1 MLGSLLVG
9 APVTEKETDT
19 HSLQKEKSARKNKDH
34 SLVKS
39 EAEILVEIEAKIL
52 EVDEDAFLDAYKDLE
67 GSPSVIP
74 DSQANILL
82 NALTREE
89 ATVLLCAPRITVKNG
104 EKATIKV
111 GQEIPTEK
119 VVSEAQVNSLL
130 QQVLAKSK
138 EEVMKILRGVDEN
151 APLHQQLMIAFELA
165 VTPTVQK
172 NNQIHLQL
180 NPKVRHF
187 DGFIEY
193 GGPSD
198 PTGGIGFSKRL
209 PSVIRMPIFSV
220 RKTATQ
226 TTTLS
231 NGATVIIGGLSSKKI
246 KINDDKIPVSTESN
260 QTRSLIMFV
269 SAKIASTESSPEREN
284 INRLEELIA
293 EREHIYHQTKEKE
306 KLRTEQKLNEDHSLV
321 KSEAEILVEIEAKIL
336 EVDEDAFPDA
346 YKDLEGSP
354 SVIPDSQASILLN
367 ALTREEATDLLST
380 HHITV
385 KNGEKAEIKVVQEF
399 VFPSF
404 PTGKPSTQATGEG
417 DGRQVREIGFE
428 LSVTP
433 TVQKN
438 YQNQFIDL
446 QLSRKITELDGFVEY
461 GGPSDPTGGIGFSK
475 RLPPGILMPVF
486 SVRKIAP
493 QFTVLDGTTVIIG
506 ELSRKEE
513 KNYNYKIPVSTESN
527 QTRSLIMF
535 VSAKIASTESSP
547 DPENIKRKLEM
558 LKAEKKQLDEQLDKA
573 NKRLA
578 EITDLMNQLN
588 DESPKSS
595 KVDIIKTNQKL
606 NEQLNKRIFK
616 LQHAET
622 KDIQA
627 ILDEVIKNQQ
637 RIKQQVQG
645 RKTGARPTAGTTAG
659 KPAPATAAAT
669 AAQNTA
675 TGSDQAGEGSHEF
688 SYFITIS
695 SNETSN
701 VILVY
706 GTKED
711 IVEIGRMIDS
721 LDQPLPQETIET
733 IYVMV
738 DLTEQNQRGIDA
750 LLGNLEWSKFSKVE
764 IIGIGAKLIDVNGS
778 CTIAELIPGG
788 PAEKSRQL
796 EPKDVILNVSK
807 SDGTLADISDMKLS
821 EIVELIKGPKNSK
834 VKLLIQP
841 FKNPSTPKEVSIK
854 RKSFHIYHQTHE
866 NKVSE
871 KVAPVP
877 IVDANLMGFPKEI
890 RVGETGVEWI
900 FNANLMGIPK
910 KIKVGE
916 KIFVPQEKP
925 MTK

>member
-1 MLGSLLVG
+1 MKKILLSGISLIMTVSFLVG

-19 HSLQKEKSARKNKDH
+19 HSLQKEKSARKNK
-34 SLVKS
+34 
-39 EAEILVEIEAKIL
+39 
-52 EVDEDAFLDAYKDLE
+52 
-67 GSPSVIP
+67 
-74 DSQANILL
+74 
-82 NALTREE
+82 
-89 ATVLLCAPRITVKNG
+89 
-104 EKATIKV
+104 
-111 GQEIPTEK
+111 
-119 VVSEAQVNSLL
+119 
-130 QQVLAKSK
+130 
-138 EEVMKILRGVDEN
+138 
-151 APLHQQLMIAFELA
+151 
-165 VTPTVQK
+165 
-172 NNQIHLQL
+172 
-180 NPKVRHF
+180 
-187 DGFIEY
+187 
-193 GGPSD
+193 
-198 PTGGIGFSKRL
+198 
-209 PSVIRMPIFSV
+209 
-220 RKTATQ
+220 
-226 TTTLS
+226 
-231 NGATVIIGGLSSKKI
+231 
-246 KINDDKIPVSTESN
+246 
-260 QTRSLIMFV
+260 
-269 SAKIASTESSPEREN
+269 
-284 INRLEELIA
+284 
-293 EREHIYHQTKEKE
+293 
-306 KLRTEQKLNEDHSLV
+306 DHSLV

-475 RLPPGILMPVF
+475 RLPSGILMPVF

-595 KVDIIKTNQKL
+595 KV
-606 NEQLNKRIFK
+606 
-616 LQHAET
+616 
-622 KDIQA
+622 
-627 ILDEVIKNQQ
+627 
-637 RIKQQVQG
+637 
-645 RKTGARPTAGTTAG
+645 
-659 KPAPATAAAT
+659 
-669 AAQNTA
+669 
-675 TGSDQAGEGSHEF
+675 
-688 SYFITIS
+688 
-695 SNETSN
+695 
-701 VILVY
+701 
-706 GTKED
+706 
-711 IVEIGRMIDS
+711 
-721 LDQPLPQETIET
+721 
-733 IYVMV
+733 
-738 DLTEQNQRGIDA
+738 
-750 LLGNLEWSKFSKVE
+750 E

-788 PAEKSRQL
+788 PAEKSQQL
-796 EPKDVILNVSK
+796 EPKDVILKVSK
-807 SDGTLADISDMKLS
+807 SDGTLADISDMKLY

-854 RKSFHIYHQTHE
+854 RKPFHIYHQTHE

-871 KVAPVP
+871 KASP
-877 IVDANLMGFPKEI
+877 IPTETQSGKKLIIHIVQIHIVQKGDTVKSIAKKYGSRVKWILDANQLTDPE
-890 RVGETGVEWI
+890 
-900 FNANLMGIPK
+900 

-916 KIFVPQEKP
+916 KIKVPQKKP
-925 MTK
+925 VSK